1 MKMSAKYPF
10 GDDSISTT
18 TGTSLNKHMMIIS
31 YNSKVSFRELYG
43 YLDQY
48 FSFISVFMASN

>member
-1 MKMSAKYPF
+1 MSAKYPF

-18 TGTSLNKHMMIIS
+18 TGTSLNKHMIIIS
-31 YNSKVSFRELYG
+31 YNSKVSFREYG

-48 FSFISVFMASN
+48 FSFISVFMASNWV

>member
-18 TGTSLNKHMMIIS
+18 TGTSLNKHMIIIP
-31 YNSKVSFRELYG
+31 YNSKVSFREYG